1 MFMFLTYSL
10 HGDVYQ
16 TTSVGFCM
24 VLFVYSQRL
33 SNNLALVNKLAQWI
47 GIDRVY
53 VRSLL
58 I

>member
-10 HGDVYQ
+10 HGDVNQ

-53 VRSLL
+53 VL